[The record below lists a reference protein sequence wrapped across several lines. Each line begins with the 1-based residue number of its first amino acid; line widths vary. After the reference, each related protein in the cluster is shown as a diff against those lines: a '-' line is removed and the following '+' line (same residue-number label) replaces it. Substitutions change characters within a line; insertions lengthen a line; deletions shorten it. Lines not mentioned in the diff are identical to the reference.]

1 MRACKSF
8 IYQMSQKKFLIIFA
22 SLSFI
27 PFLSAEKISV
37 FIGTNGPSAD
47 GIYHTFFDQKSGEFS
62 HPERVAEVQS
72 PNFLAIHPDGEKIYT
87 VCRWRNGAGV
97 IGYRIVHPFELV
109 EFTRM
114 NCPDGMGCHI
124 AIHPDGNFLLTAQ
137 YSGGSVA
144 FFPLDGRGMLG
155 RPTITEHNGSSGVI
169 KSRQSNPHPHWCG
182 FSPCGNFALV
192 PDLGLDQIVIYQVD
206 ETKIAS
212 HGTVQSVPGG
222 GPRHMRFS
230 TDGRWIFL
238 LNELNLTI
246 STFSWNKISGQAF
259 PVSNTPTLDNEIKNR
274 ESFNS
279 AAEIL
284 AHPNGR
290 WVYSSNRGHDSVS
303 VFRNNEQGQL
313 TRTQVQPIR
322 GAFPRNINLTPN
334 GMWLLAAGQDSH
346 TVTGHKIDSG
356 TGLLTY
362 QRGSITQAPNPVCL
376 VFHSTKKN
384 PKK

>member
-1 MRACKSF
+1 
-8 IYQMSQKKFLIIFA
+8 MSQKKFLTIFVF
-22 SLSFI
+22 LLFV
-27 PFLSAEKISV
+27 PFLSAEKISL

-47 GIYHTFFDQKSGEFS
+47 GIYHTFFDQKTGKFS
-62 HPERVAEVQS
+62 PPERVAEVQS
-72 PNFLAIHPDGEKIYT
+72 PNFLAIHPDGEKIYA
-87 VCRWRNGAGV
+87 VCRWQNGAGV
-97 IGYRIVHPFELV
+97 IGYRVSHPFQLV

-124 AIHPDGNFLLTAQ
+124 AIHPDGNFLLTTQ

-144 FFPLDGRGMLG
+144 FFPLDERGILG
-155 RPTITEHNGSSGVI
+155 HPTITEHSGGSGII

-206 ETKIAS
+206 EKRTKIVS
-212 HGTVQSVPGG
+212 HGTVKSVPGG

-230 TDGRWIFL
+230 IDGRWIFL
-238 LNELNLTI
+238 LNELSLSI
-246 STFSWNKISGQAF
+246 STFSWNKTLGQAF
-259 PVSNTPTLDNEIKNR
+259 PVSSTPTLDDEIKDG

-284 AHPNGR
+284 VHPSGR

-303 VFRNNEQGQL
+303 VFSKSEQGKL
-313 TRTQVQPIR
+313 TRTQVQPVR
-322 GAFPRNINLTPN
+322 GAFPRNINLSPN
-334 GMWLLAAGQDSH
+334 GMWLLAAGQDSN
-346 TVTGHKIDSG
+346 TISGHKIDSG

-362 QRGSITQAPNPVCL
+362 QRGSITNAPNPVCL
-376 VFHSTKKN
+376 VFHPTKKYS
-384 PKK
+384 KK